1 MRAITHGPVIVV
13 NDHEWTARSIE
24 SLVLTAGHRTIRAF
38 TIGQLE
44 QMLERESPDAL
55 ILDTQLPEGSAIELL
70 PRLRE
75 RGLIHPALP
84 VILTTA
90 GPSGRQ
96 LRLQAAE
103 AGAWE
108 FFGQPLD
115 GGALLAKLEVFL
127 AAHRTSKARLSSR
140 EPREYLSGPA
150 LLARVT
156 ELGSLARRLD
166 LPLSGVSVVVPGD
179 DSATMEEQVVQALRR
194 SGRASDTVGCL
205 APGHFMVVA
214 LGADATGAEQ
224 IAARLERAI
233 RGADLGVSAVVRLVE
248 PDVNRPPGT
257 AERLMAAGAAT
268 LAA

>member
-1 MRAITHGPVIVV
+1 MRTTTHGPIIVV

-24 SLVLTAGHRTIRAF
+24 TLLLAAGHRTIRAF

-55 ILDTQLPEGSAIELL
+55 ILDIQLPEGSAIELL

-115 GGALLAKLEVFL
+115 GGALLAKVQVFL
-127 AAHRTSKARLSSR
+127 NAHRTAKARHSVR
-140 EPREYLSGPA
+140 EPQEYLSGPA

-156 ELGSLARRLD
+156 ELGALARRFD
-166 LPLSGVSVVVPGD
+166 LPLSGVSVLVPG
-179 DSATMEEQVVQALRR
+179 EESSLAEAQVVEALRR
-194 SGRASDTVGCL
+194 SGRASDTVGCV
-205 APGHFMVVA
+205 APGHYMVVA
-214 LGADATGAEQ
+214 LGADAVGAER
-224 IAARLERAI
+224 IATRLDRAI
-233 RGADLGVSAVVRLVE
+233 QASNLGFKAEVRPVE
-248 PDVNRPPGT
+248 PDVNGLPGT

>member
-1 MRAITHGPVIVV
+1 
-13 NDHEWTARSIE
+13 
-24 SLVLTAGHRTIRAF
+24 
-38 TIGQLE
+38 
-44 QMLERESPDAL
+44 
-55 ILDTQLPEGSAIELL
+55 
-70 PRLRE
+70 
-75 RGLIHPALP
+75 

>member
-1 MRAITHGPVIVV
+1 MPVTTHGPIIVV

-24 SLVLTAGHRTIRAF
+24 TLLQAAGHRTIRAF

-55 ILDTQLPEGSAIELL
+55 ILDTQLPEGSAIEVL

-115 GGALLAKLEVFL
+115 GGALLAKVQVFL
-127 AAHRTSKARLSSR
+127 AAHRTSKARLSAR
-140 EPREYLSGPA
+140 EPRQYLAGPA
-150 LLARVT
+150 LLARIT
-156 ELGSLARRLD
+156 ELGSLARRLE
-166 LPLSGVSVVVPGD
+166 LPLSGVSVMVPSGD
-179 DSATMEEQVVQALRR
+179 GGSLEEQVVHALRQ

-205 APGHFMVVA
+205 APGHFIVVA
-214 LGADATGAEQ
+214 LGADASGAER
-224 IAARLERAI
+224 IADRLERAV
-233 RGADLGVSAVVRLVE
+233 RGVDLGLAAEVRLVT
-248 PDVNRPPGT
+248 PDVNGQPGT
-257 AERLMAAGAAT
+257 PERLMAVGVGVMAA
-268 LAA
+268 